1 MDLHT
6 PGDKTF
12 GFGKL
17 YKVRDA
23 YASMVNESYQN
34 DMRKSAFN
42 YVVESIKAND
52 VKRIK
57 KFATK
62 NHKLADIA
70 MTNAINRALT
80 SMKKAFK
87 GMTMTDSMKKS
98 FIKKVRVAINA
109 EIEPAVR
116 LGKTQTK
123 TVPAKMK
130 PRKIMTIKESEE
142 DIEDRLE
149 AKEFG
154 SDEDIETSEDREFK
168 ASNFKLCYFNDI
180 GDLEKKNILGSNTY
194 TFTSPQEL
202 RDKMEETLQEH
213 GEDVKFYVTD
223 DNSEI
228 STPGV
233 FDNFHNEYE
242 GDTPRLRSLRK
253 NSTPT
258 EEKDCLFV
266 LGYTKAEDTVDD
278 DGYENEG
285 EVYFIKA
292 RVEAG
297 YGTELD
303 HEEFKELTNVSLEDI
318 PSSITGK
325 EPTDDTED
333 ETIEDEPV
341 EGEDIE
347 DETSDDEDVEL
358 LESDED
364 LLDAFDN
371 GDLDDQLSLDTQPV
385 DESKTCEKCKKPFK
399 KIRNH

>member
-34 DMRKSAFN
+34 DMRNSAFN

-123 TVPAKMK
+123 TIPAKMK

-194 TFTSPQEL
+194 TFSSPQEL

-325 EPTDDTED
+325 DPTDDTED

-385 DESKTCEKCKKPFK
+385 DESKTCEKCKNPFK